1 MVVAI
6 GKGFLSYQSINNV
19 GISWFSDFNSFRLN
33 CMLFV
38 GEQHMYIHFTR
49 IWKFN
54 RDYKFRVQFDMEDVQ
69 VDIIKLLT
77 KLSGKLSQFGITNYQ
92 NMYSLAL
99 LLDYIIKTIY
109 SILDIVGK

>member
-1 MVVAI
+1 M
-6 GKGFLSYQSINNV
+6 NV
-19 GISWFSDFNSFRLN
+19 
-33 CMLFV
+33 
-38 GEQHMYIHFTR
+38 HFTR

-77 KLSGKLSQFGITNYQ
+77 KLIGKISKFGITNYQ

-99 LLDYIIKTIY
+99 LLGYIIKTMY
-109 SILDIVGK
+109 SFCN